1 MLDPDAS
8 ISAPPAPPTPAPPAW
23 RWEPPDEAGGLGVGG
38 LIGGAFRLYGRA
50 FSSLF
55 GVALVQM
62 AVQVAVWI
70 PSVIILSRAI
80 GRVADVFEGI
90 PWSSFENQRDA
101 TAFQIQLQEQ
111 MRAAV
116 TPDPTLAAWNA
127 VTNGVGVPLLLLF
140 LAVLTSVGLSA
151 HEGGSDSPVA
161 ALRAVGARLLSFL
174 VPGVLLGLGV
184 IIISLPYGLTQPAFS
199 GTGGTPEGARV
210 GLLLSAVAILIAIV
224 VVYFVIRWFVAI
236 PAMLAEGLGVLAGLQ
251 RSTEL
256 THGIRLRILGALILL
271 ALAIFVVEVVVI
283 VAAVIAWIGTGSV
296 AVGVATGAVLLLAVL
311 VTLTPV
317 YPALT
322 VVVYRDRVPA
332 GDTSSVAAEAQGP
345 PAAEAV

>member
-1 MLDPDAS
+1 MTVTQAPTARLDPQAEHS
-8 ISAPPAPPTPAPPAW
+8 EHSA
-23 RWEPPDEAGGLGVGG
+23 RIE
-38 LIGGAFRLYGRA
+38 RL
-50 FSSLF
+50 
-55 GVALVQM
+55 
-62 AVQVAVWI
+62 
-70 PSVIILSRAI
+70 
-80 GRVADVFEGI
+80 
-90 PWSSFENQRDA
+90 N
-101 TAFQIQLQEQ
+101 TA
-111 MRAAV
+111 
-116 TPDPTLAAWNA
+116 
-127 VTNGVGVPLLLLF
+127 
-140 LAVLTSVGLSA
+140 
-151 HEGGSDSPVA
+151 
-161 ALRAVGARLLSFL
+161 
-174 VPGVLLGLGV
+174 
-184 IIISLPYGLTQPAFS
+184 
-199 GTGGTPEGARV
+199 
-210 GLLLSAVAILIAIV
+210 V
-224 VVYFVIRWFVAI
+224 VVYFVIRWFVVI

-256 THGIRLRILGALILL
+256 TRGIRLRILGALILL